1 MRGLD
6 WIILW
11 TLSLI
16 WGGSFL
22 FNEIALQGLPALT
35 IVWGRVA
42 LAAVI
47 LWLVMV
53 ATGTKGPPRR
63 LWPPLLVMGLLNNA
77 VPFTLFV
84 LAQGQ
89 ITGALASVL
98 NATTPLFTVLVAHL
112 ATTDERLTPR
122 KALGVALG
130 FGGVLAMM
138 VGENL
143 HGEALAMLACLG
155 AALSYGL
162 AGVWGRRFR
171 QAGLSPIATACGQV
185 TSSTVLITPLWLILD
200 RPWHLPWPGAEPV
213 LAVLAL
219 AIAVFRLRLSSV
231 LPRPRLGRINGGVAG
246 DLPDP
251 AVGGWSG
258 MVGPGRDA
266 GLAASGRTGADPVG
280 TGADPVAAA
289 AGLAEDRPPGTSGQH
304 FKRFGA
310 QLRVALRVQPRRP
323 DGDRGAPRCDG
334 QDAAA
339 HPGFARQTDA
349 DRQTRPSRRN
359 GRRSSSAR

>member
-138 VGENL
+138 AGENL

-219 AIAVFRLRLSSV
+219 ASLCSAFAYLLFFRVLASAGSTAVSLVTFLIPLSAAGLGWLV
-231 LPRPRLGRINGGVAG
+231 LGETLAWRHL
-246 DLPDP
+246 
-251 AVGGWSG
+251 
-258 MVGPGRDA
+258 A
-266 GLAASGRTGADPVG
+266 GLALILS
-280 TGADPVAAA
+280 
-289 AGLAEDRPPGTSGQH
+289 GLALIQW
-304 FKRFGA
+304 
-310 QLRVALRVQPRRP
+310 RR
-323 DGDRGAPRCDG
+323 RLA
-334 QDAAA
+334 
-339 HPGFARQTDA
+339 
-349 DRQTRPSRRN
+349 
-359 GRRSSSAR
+359 